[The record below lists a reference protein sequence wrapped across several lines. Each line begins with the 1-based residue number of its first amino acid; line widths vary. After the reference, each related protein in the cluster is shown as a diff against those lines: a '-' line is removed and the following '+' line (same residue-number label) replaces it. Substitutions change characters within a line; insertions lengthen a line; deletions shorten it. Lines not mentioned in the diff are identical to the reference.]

1 MTKLDK
7 DAFLTKYSDKIKDND
22 DLVIELMED
31 IEDSFETDT
40 KELDRVKSELVKK
53 TEDYDSLKERYKERF
68 LSGTPKAEPVSEP
81 DDVEVKKYYDL
92 KEI

>member
-1 MTKLDK
+1 MVKLDK

-31 IEDSFETDT
+31 IEDSFTTD
-40 KELDRVKSELVKK
+40 KSELDRLETELKNK
-53 TEDYDSLKERYKERF
+53 TEEYDSLKERYKERF
-68 LSGTPKAEPVSEP
+68 LSGIPKSEEPKV
-81 DDVEVKKYYDL
+81 VEVEEKKYYDL

>member
-1 MTKLDK
+1 MAKLDK

-31 IEDSFETDT
+31 IEDSFATDT
-40 KELDRVKSELVKK
+40 KEVDKLKADLDAKSKE
-53 TEDYDSLKERYKERF
+53 YDSLKERYKERF
-68 LSGTPKAEPVSEP
+68 LSGVVKEEPVSEP
-81 DDVEVKKYYDL
+81 VVEKNYYDV

>member
-1 MTKLDK
+1 MAKLDK

-31 IEDSFETDT
+31 IEDSFSTDS
-40 KELDRVKSELVKK
+40 KELEKLKSDLQTKSE
-53 TEDYDSLKERYKERF
+53 EYDSLKERYKERF
-68 LSGTPKAEPVSEP
+68 LSGVPKKE
-81 DDVEVKKYYDL
+81 DVIPEVVEKNYIDI

>member
-1 MTKLDK
+1 MAKLDK

-31 IEDSFETDT
+31 IEDSFATDT
-40 KELDRVKSELVKK
+40 KEVDKLKADLDAKSKE
-53 TEDYDSLKERYKERF
+53 YDSLKERYKGRF
-68 LSGTPKAEPVSEP
+68 LSGVIKEEPATEPV
-81 DDVEVKKYYDL
+81 VEKNYYDI

>member
-1 MTKLDK
+1 MAKLDK
-7 DAFLTKYSDKIKDND
+7 DAFLSKYSEKIKDND

-40 KELDRVKSELVKK
+40 KELDKVKSELSKK
-53 TEDYDSLKERYKERF
+53 TEEYDSLKERYKERF
-68 LSGTPKAEPVSEP
+68 LSGVTKE
-81 DDVEVKKYYDL
+81 VEEVNAPEVVEKNYYDL

>member
-1 MTKLDK
+1 MAKLDK

-31 IEDSFETDT
+31 IEDSFATDT
-40 KELDRVKSELVKK
+40 SEVEKLRNDLKNKSE
-53 TEDYDSLKERYKERF
+53 EYDSLKERYKERF
-68 LSGTPKAEPVSEP
+68 LSGVPKKEESVTPEV
-81 DDVEVKKYYDL
+81 VEKNYIDI